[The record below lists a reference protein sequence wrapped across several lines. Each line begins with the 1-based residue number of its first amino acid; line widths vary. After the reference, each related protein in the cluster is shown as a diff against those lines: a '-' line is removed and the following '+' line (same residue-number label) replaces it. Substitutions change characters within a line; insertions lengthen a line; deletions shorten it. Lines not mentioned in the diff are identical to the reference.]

1 MIYRSPLQWID
12 DIRVRH
18 THLLSASQVEFLGSQ
33 WGTQSV
39 YKYYKNDEDPS
50 KSDAI
55 FYFSNT
61 SPAIPSGDS
70 SLLIVPLIHF
80 VAAWNCLLSAVFI
93 ESDDRMHLIMGVPCA
108 QLRQVNH

>member
-1 MIYRSPLQWID
+1 MHP
-12 DIRVRH
+12 
-18 THLLSASQVEFLGSQ
+18 QVEFLGSQ

-61 SPAIPSGDS
+61 SPAIPLGNLC
-70 SLLIVPLIHF
+70 SLVVPNIH
-80 VAAWNCLLSAVFI
+80 VMPALKCHS
-93 ESDDRMHLIMGVPCA
+93 
-108 QLRQVNH
+108 

>member
-1 MIYRSPLQWID
+1 M
-12 DIRVRH
+12 
-18 THLLSASQVEFLGSQ
+18 EFLGSQ

-61 SPAIPSGDS
+61 SPAIPLGNARSMIVTVSHLMPALNGLQLHVCAHENQS
-70 SLLIVPLIHF
+70 SRLCTPL
-80 VAAWNCLLSAVFI
+80 
-93 ESDDRMHLIMGVPCA
+93 
-108 QLRQVNH
+108 

>member
-1 MIYRSPLQWID
+1 M
-12 DIRVRH
+12 
-18 THLLSASQVEFLGSQ
+18 EFLGSQ

-61 SPAIPSGDS
+61 SPAIPLGDFS
-70 SLLIVPLIHF
+70 SLIVPFIDLMPALDSLSSNVFIRSDITIMEI
-80 VAAWNCLLSAVFI
+80 LSA
-93 ESDDRMHLIMGVPCA
+93 
-108 QLRQVNH
+108 QLSQVNYFRSDGYSKG